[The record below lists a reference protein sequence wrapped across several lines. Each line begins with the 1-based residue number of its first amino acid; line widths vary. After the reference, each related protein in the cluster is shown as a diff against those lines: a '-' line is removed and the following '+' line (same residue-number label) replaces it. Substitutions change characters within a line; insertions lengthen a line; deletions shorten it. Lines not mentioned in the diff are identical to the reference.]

1 MLRKICALVLAM
13 ALLASA
19 FACTSVQEDSSSET
33 NNTDTSASSDLQSS
47 GTDASENE
55 EDTESTEE
63 ASGRVLRIV
72 TAGKGSGIGFPAGF
86 TGYYERIYS
95 DPALESLARI
105 GEDKTSVEPWLAE
118 DISVDAQSLTMVVTL
133 REGIQFS
140 DGTPFNAEA
149 VVKNWNYYIENG
161 SNGFNNVESFEATG
175 EYEVTAYLSEYD
187 NSTVLN
193 TCVEGGWMVSPTF
206 YEENGDD
213 VVYTTPVGTG
223 PFVCVSSNLDS
234 EIVYEKNENYW
245 QEGKPYLDGIEITF
259 CNDATTAVTIM
270 KSGDADIILFP
281 SVTQAQEL
289 EELGFQQL
297 GSADAYF
304 PSTAGFTFSSNVEGS
319 PVSDVNVRKAI
330 CYAIDSQGITK
341 ALGGELYEFTNQLA
355 VPGSESYNDQVAG
368 YPYDPEKARELLEE
382 AGYGDGCT
390 ITATGSGSEAE
401 SFFTLIQAYL
411 AEVGITLEIDLVDS
425 AVYNAKRMVA
435 GDDTYNGLIS
445 LQGAA
450 VKERYFDMFGEN
462 PTHYARS
469 MAQYDDVNSLMDIIK
484 YSTDEEEVHQALMDF
499 QQKII
504 DEYCLIHPMYISGY
518 LMYGTENVKDS
529 GLMETHKGWWTPADC
544 KLTQ

>member
-1 MLRKICALVLAM
+1 MLRKICALTLALT
-13 ALLASA
+13 LLFTA
-19 FACTSVQEDSSSET
+19 FGCSSVQGSSEASKSSK
-33 NNTDTSASSDLQSS
+33 TSESS
-47 GTDASENE
+47 GTSEATN
-55 EDTESTEE
+55 ESTSETTE
-63 ASGRVLRIV
+63 NGGGVLRIV

-118 DISVDAQSLTMVVTL
+118 DITVDAENLTMVVTL

-149 VVKNWNYYIENG
+149 VIANWNYYIENG
-161 SNGFNNVESFEATG
+161 SNRFNNVEKFEATG

-193 TCVEGGWMVSPTF
+193 TCVEGGWMISPTF

-234 EIVYEKNENYW
+234 EIIYEKNENYW
-245 QEGKPYLDGIEITF
+245 QEGKPYLDGIEITL
-259 CNDATTAVTIM
+259 CSDSTTAMTIF

-281 SVTQAQEL
+281 STTQAQEL
-289 EELGFQQL
+289 EELGYQQL

-304 PSTAGFTFSSNVEGS
+304 PSTAGFTFSSNVEDS

-330 CYAIDSQGITK
+330 CYAIDSEAITK
-341 ALGGELYEFTNQLA
+341 AQAGELFEFTNQLA
-355 VPGSESYNDQVAG
+355 VPGSESYNEEVEG
-368 YPYDPEKARELLEE
+368 YPYDPEKAKELLAE
-382 AGYGDGCT
+382 AGYADGFT
-390 ITATGSGSEAE
+390 ITATGSGADQEA
-401 SFFTLIQAYL
+401 FFTLIQAYL
-411 AEVGITLEIDLVDS
+411 QEVGITLEIEIVDS

-435 GDDTYNGLIS
+435 GDDNYEGLIF

-450 VKERYFDMFGEN
+450 VKERYFDVFGEN

-469 MAQYDDVNSLMDIIK
+469 MAQYDDVNSLTDVIK
-484 YSTDEEEVHQALMDF
+484 YSTDDEEVEQALMDF
-499 QQKII
+499 QSKII

-518 LMYGTENVKDS
+518 LMYATDSVVDS

-544 KLTQ
+544 KLQ

>member
-1 MLRKICALVLAM
+1 MLRKICALTLALT
-13 ALLASA
+13 LLFTA
-19 FACTSVQEDSSSET
+19 FGCSSVQGSSEASKSSK
-33 NNTDTSASSDLQSS
+33 TSESS
-47 GTDASENE
+47 GTSEATN
-55 EDTESTEE
+55 ESTSETTE
-63 ASGRVLRIV
+63 NGGGVLRIV

-118 DISVDAQSLTMVVTL
+118 DITVDAENLTMVVTL

-149 VVKNWNYYIENG
+149 VIANWNYYIENG
-161 SNGFNNVESFEATG
+161 SNRFNNVEKFEATG

-193 TCVEGGWMVSPTF
+193 TCVEGGWMISPTF

-234 EIVYEKNENYW
+234 EIIYEKNENYW
-245 QEGKPYLDGIEITF
+245 QEGKPYLDGIEITL
-259 CNDATTAVTIM
+259 CSDSTTAMTIF

-281 SVTQAQEL
+281 STTQAQEL
-289 EELGFQQL
+289 EELGYQQL

-304 PSTAGFTFSSNVEGS
+304 PSTAGFTFSSNVEDS

-330 CYAIDSQGITK
+330 CYAIDSEAITK
-341 ALGGELYEFTNQLA
+341 AQGGELFEFTNQLA
-355 VPGSESYNDQVAG
+355 VPGSESYNEEVEG
-368 YPYDPEKARELLEE
+368 YPYDPEKAKELLAE
-382 AGYGDGCT
+382 AGYADGFT
-390 ITATGSGSEAE
+390 ITATGSGADQEA
-401 SFFTLIQAYL
+401 FFTLIQAYL
-411 AEVGITLEIDLVDS
+411 QEVGITLEIEIVDS

-435 GDDTYNGLIS
+435 GDDNYEGLIF

-450 VKERYFDMFGEN
+450 VKERYFDVFGEN

-469 MAQYDDVNSLMDIIK
+469 MAQYDDVNSLTDVIK
-484 YSTDEEEVHQALMDF
+484 YSTDDEEVEQALMDF
-499 QQKII
+499 QSKII
-504 DEYCLIHPMYISGY
+504 DEYCLIHSMYISGY
-518 LMYGTENVKDS
+518 LMYATDSVVDS

-544 KLTQ
+544 KLQ

>member
-1 MLRKICALVLAM
+1 MLRKICALTLALT
-13 ALLASA
+13 LLFTA
-19 FACTSVQEDSSSET
+19 FGCSSVQGSSEASKSSK
-33 NNTDTSASSDLQSS
+33 TSESS
-47 GTDASENE
+47 GTSEATN
-55 EDTESTEE
+55 ESTSETTE
-63 ASGRVLRIV
+63 NGGGVLRIV

-118 DISVDAQSLTMVVTL
+118 DITVDAENLTMVVTL

-149 VVKNWNYYIENG
+149 VIANWNYYIENG
-161 SNGFNNVESFEATG
+161 SNRFNNVEKFEATG

-193 TCVEGGWMVSPTF
+193 TCVEGGWMISPTF

-234 EIVYEKNENYW
+234 EIIYEKNENYW
-245 QEGKPYLDGIEITF
+245 QEGKPYLDGIEITL
-259 CNDATTAVTIM
+259 CSDSTTAMTIF

-281 SVTQAQEL
+281 STTQAQEL
-289 EELGFQQL
+289 EELGYQQL

-304 PSTAGFTFSSNVEGS
+304 PSTAGFTFSSNVEDS

-330 CYAIDSQGITK
+330 CYAIDSEAITK
-341 ALGGELYEFTNQLA
+341 AQGGELFEFTNQLA
-355 VPGSESYNDQVAG
+355 VPGSESYNEEVEG
-368 YPYDPEKARELLEE
+368 YPYAPEKAKELLAE
-382 AGYGDGCT
+382 AGYADGFT
-390 ITATGSGSEAE
+390 ITATGSGADQEA
-401 SFFTLIQAYL
+401 FFTLIQAYL
-411 AEVGITLEIDLVDS
+411 QEVGITLEIEIVDS

-435 GDDTYNGLIS
+435 GDDNYEGLIF

-450 VKERYFDMFGEN
+450 VKERYFDVFGEN

-469 MAQYDDVNSLMDIIK
+469 MAQYDDVNSLTDVIK
-484 YSTDEEEVHQALMDF
+484 YSTDDEEVEQALMDF
-499 QQKII
+499 QSKII

-518 LMYGTENVKDS
+518 LMYATDSVVDS

-544 KLTQ
+544 KLQ

>member
-1 MLRKICALVLAM
+1 MLRKICALTLALT
-13 ALLASA
+13 LLFTA
-19 FACTSVQEDSSSET
+19 FGCSSVQGSSEASKSSK
-33 NNTDTSASSDLQSS
+33 TSESS
-47 GTDASENE
+47 GTSEATN
-55 EDTESTEE
+55 ESTSETTE
-63 ASGRVLRIV
+63 NGGGVLRIV

-118 DISVDAQSLTMVVTL
+118 DITVDAENLTMVVTL

-149 VVKNWNYYIENG
+149 VIANWNYYIENG
-161 SNGFNNVESFEATG
+161 SNRFNNVEKFEATG

-193 TCVEGGWMVSPTF
+193 TCVEGGWMISPTF
-206 YEENGDD
+206 YEEKGHD
-213 VVYTTPVGTG
+213 VVYTTPVGPG
-223 PFVCVSSNLDS
+223 PFVCVSNNLDS
-234 EIVYEKNENYW
+234 EIIYEKNENYW
-245 QEGKPYLDGIEITF
+245 QEGKPYLDGIEITL
-259 CNDATTAVTIM
+259 CSDSTTAVTIF

-281 SVTQAQEL
+281 STTQAQEL
-289 EELGFQQL
+289 EELGYQQL

-304 PSTAGFTFSSNVEGS
+304 PSTAGFTFSSNVEDS

-330 CYAIDSQGITK
+330 CYAIDSEAITK
-341 ALGGELYEFTNQLA
+341 AQGGELFEFTNQLA
-355 VPGSESYNDQVAG
+355 VPGSESYNEEVEG
-368 YPYDPEKARELLEE
+368 YPYDPEKAKELLAE
-382 AGYGDGCT
+382 AGYADGFT
-390 ITATGSGSEAE
+390 ITATGSGADQEA
-401 SFFTLIQAYL
+401 FFTLIQAYL
-411 AEVGITLEIDLVDS
+411 QEVGITLEIEIVDS

-435 GDDTYNGLIS
+435 GDDNYEGLIF

-450 VKERYFDMFGEN
+450 VKERYFDVFGEN

-469 MAQYDDVNSLMDIIK
+469 MAQYDDVNSLTDVIK
-484 YSTDEEEVHQALMDF
+484 YSTDDEEVEQALMDF
-499 QQKII
+499 QSKII

-518 LMYGTENVKDS
+518 LMYATDSVVDS

-544 KLTQ
+544 KLQ

>member
-1 MLRKICALVLAM
+1 MLRKICALTLALT
-13 ALLASA
+13 LLFTA
-19 FACTSVQEDSSSET
+19 FGCSSVQGSSEASKSSK
-33 NNTDTSASSDLQSS
+33 TSESS
-47 GTDASENE
+47 GTSEATN
-55 EDTESTEE
+55 ESTSETTE
-63 ASGRVLRIV
+63 NGGGVLRIV

-118 DISVDAQSLTMVVTL
+118 DITVDAENLTMVVTL

-149 VVKNWNYYIENG
+149 VIANWNYYIENG
-161 SNGFNNVESFEATG
+161 SNRFNNVEKFEATG

-193 TCVEGGWMVSPTF
+193 TCVEGGWMISPTF

-234 EIVYEKNENYW
+234 EIIYEKNETYW
-245 QEGKPYLDGIEITF
+245 QEGKPYLDGIEITL
-259 CNDATTAVTIM
+259 CSDSTTAMTIF

-281 SVTQAQEL
+281 STTQAQEL
-289 EELGFQQL
+289 EELGYQQL

-304 PSTAGFTFSSNVEGS
+304 PSTAGFTFSSNVEDS

-330 CYAIDSQGITK
+330 CYAIDSEAITK
-341 ALGGELYEFTNQLA
+341 AQGGELFEFTNQLA
-355 VPGSESYNDQVAG
+355 VPGSESYNEEVEG
-368 YPYDPEKARELLEE
+368 YPYDPEKAKELLAE
-382 AGYGDGCT
+382 AGYADGFT
-390 ITATGSGSEAE
+390 ITATGSGADQEA
-401 SFFTLIQAYL
+401 FFTLIQAYL
-411 AEVGITLEIDLVDS
+411 QEVGITLEIEIVDS

-435 GDDTYNGLIS
+435 GDDNYEGLIF

-450 VKERYFDMFGEN
+450 VKERYFDVFGEN

-469 MAQYDDVNSLMDIIK
+469 MAQYDDVNSLTDVIK
-484 YSTDEEEVHQALMDF
+484 YSTDDEEVEQALMDF
-499 QQKII
+499 QSKII

-518 LMYGTENVKDS
+518 LMYATDSVVDS

-544 KLTQ
+544 KLQ

>member
-1 MLRKICALVLAM
+1 MLRKICALTLALT
-13 ALLASA
+13 LLFTA
-19 FACTSVQEDSSSET
+19 FGCSSVQGSSEASKSSK
-33 NNTDTSASSDLQSS
+33 TSESS
-47 GTDASENE
+47 GTSEATN
-55 EDTESTEE
+55 ESTSETTE
-63 ASGRVLRIV
+63 NGGGVLRIV

-118 DISVDAQSLTMVVTL
+118 DITVDAENLTMVVTL

-149 VVKNWNYYIENG
+149 VIANWNYYIENG
-161 SNGFNNVESFEATG
+161 SNRFNNVEKFEATG

-193 TCVEGGWMVSPTF
+193 TCVEGGWMISPTF

-234 EIVYEKNENYW
+234 EIIYEKNENYW
-245 QEGKPYLDGIEITF
+245 QEGKPYLDGIEITL
-259 CNDATTAVTIM
+259 CSDSTTAMTIF

-281 SVTQAQEL
+281 STTQAQEL
-289 EELGFQQL
+289 EELGYQQL

-304 PSTAGFTFSSNVEGS
+304 PSTAGFTFYSNVEDS

-330 CYAIDSQGITK
+330 CYAIDSEAITK
-341 ALGGELYEFTNQLA
+341 AQGGELFEFTNQLA
-355 VPGSESYNDQVAG
+355 VPGSESYNEEVEG
-368 YPYDPEKARELLEE
+368 YPYDPEKAKELLAE
-382 AGYGDGCT
+382 AGYADGFT
-390 ITATGSGSEAE
+390 ITATGSGADQEA
-401 SFFTLIQAYL
+401 FFTLIQAYL
-411 AEVGITLEIDLVDS
+411 QEVGITLEIEIVDS

-435 GDDTYNGLIS
+435 GDDNYEGLIF

-450 VKERYFDMFGEN
+450 VKERYFDVFGEN

-469 MAQYDDVNSLMDIIK
+469 MAQYDDVNSLTDVIK
-484 YSTDEEEVHQALMDF
+484 YSTDDEEVEQALMDF
-499 QQKII
+499 QSKII

-518 LMYGTENVKDS
+518 LMYATDSVVDS

-544 KLTQ
+544 KLQ

>member
-1 MLRKICALVLAM
+1 MLRKICALTLALT
-13 ALLASA
+13 LLFTA
-19 FACTSVQEDSSSET
+19 FGCSSVQGSSEASKSSK
-33 NNTDTSASSDLQSS
+33 TSESS
-47 GTDASENE
+47 GTSEATN
-55 EDTESTEE
+55 ESTSETTE
-63 ASGRVLRIV
+63 NGGGVLRIV

-118 DISVDAQSLTMVVTL
+118 DITVDAENLTMVVTL

-149 VVKNWNYYIENG
+149 VIANWNYYIENG
-161 SNGFNNVESFEATG
+161 SNRFNNVEKFEATG

-193 TCVEGGWMVSPTF
+193 TCVEGGWMISPTF

-234 EIVYEKNENYW
+234 EIIYEKNENYW
-245 QEGKPYLDGIEITF
+245 QEGKPYLDGIEITL
-259 CNDATTAVTIM
+259 CSDSTTAMTIF
-270 KSGDADIILFP
+270 KSGDADIILFH
-281 SVTQAQEL
+281 STTQAQEL
-289 EELGFQQL
+289 EELGYQQL

-304 PSTAGFTFSSNVEGS
+304 PSTAGFTFSSNVEDS

-330 CYAIDSQGITK
+330 CYAIDSEAITK
-341 ALGGELYEFTNQLA
+341 AQGGELFEFTNQLA
-355 VPGSESYNDQVAG
+355 VPGSESYNEEVEG
-368 YPYDPEKARELLEE
+368 YPYDPEKAKELLAE
-382 AGYGDGCT
+382 AGYADGFT
-390 ITATGSGSEAE
+390 ITATGSGADQEA
-401 SFFTLIQAYL
+401 FFTLIQAYL
-411 AEVGITLEIDLVDS
+411 QEVGITLEIEIVDS

-435 GDDTYNGLIS
+435 GDDNYEGLIF

-450 VKERYFDMFGEN
+450 VKERYFDVFGEN

-469 MAQYDDVNSLMDIIK
+469 MAQYDDVNSLTDVIK
-484 YSTDEEEVHQALMDF
+484 YSTDDEEVEQALMDF
-499 QQKII
+499 QSKII

-518 LMYGTENVKDS
+518 LMYATDSVVDS

-544 KLTQ
+544 KLQ

>member
-1 MLRKICALVLAM
+1 MLRKICALTLALT
-13 ALLASA
+13 LLFTA
-19 FACTSVQEDSSSET
+19 FGCSSVQGSSEASKSSK
-33 NNTDTSASSDLQSS
+33 TSESS
-47 GTDASENE
+47 GTSEATN
-55 EDTESTEE
+55 ESTSETTE
-63 ASGRVLRIV
+63 NGGGVLRIV

-118 DISVDAQSLTMVVTL
+118 DITVDAENLTMVVTL

-149 VVKNWNYYIENG
+149 VIANWNYYIENG
-161 SNGFNNVESFEATG
+161 SNRFNNVEKFEATG

-193 TCVEGGWMVSPTF
+193 TCVEGGWMISPTF

-234 EIVYEKNENYW
+234 EIIYEKNENYW
-245 QEGKPYLDGIEITF
+245 QEGKPYLDGIEITL
-259 CNDATTAVTIM
+259 CSDSTTAMTIF

-281 SVTQAQEL
+281 STTQAQEL
-289 EELGFQQL
+289 EELGYQQL

-304 PSTAGFTFSSNVEGS
+304 PSTAGFTFSSNVEDS

-330 CYAIDSQGITK
+330 CYAIDSEAITK
-341 ALGGELYEFTNQLA
+341 AQGGELFEFTNQLA
-355 VPGSESYNDQVAG
+355 VPGSESYNEEVEG
-368 YPYDPEKARELLEE
+368 YPYDPEKAKELLAE
-382 AGYGDGCT
+382 AGYADGFT
-390 ITATGSGSEAE
+390 ITATGSGADQEA
-401 SFFTLIQAYL
+401 FFTLIQAYL
-411 AEVGITLEIDLVDS
+411 QEVGITLEIEIVDS

-435 GDDTYNGLIS
+435 GDDNYEGLFF

-450 VKERYFDMFGEN
+450 VKERYFDVFGEN

-469 MAQYDDVNSLMDIIK
+469 MAQYDDVNSLTDVIK
-484 YSTDEEEVHQALMDF
+484 YSTDDEEVEQALMDF
-499 QQKII
+499 QSKII

-518 LMYGTENVKDS
+518 LMYATDSVVDS

-544 KLTQ
+544 KLQ

>member
-1 MLRKICALVLAM
+1 MLRKICALTLALT
-13 ALLASA
+13 LLFTA
-19 FACTSVQEDSSSET
+19 FGCSSVQGSSEASKSSK
-33 NNTDTSASSDLQSS
+33 TSESS
-47 GTDASENE
+47 GTSEATN
-55 EDTESTEE
+55 ESTSETTE
-63 ASGRVLRIV
+63 NGGGVLRIV

-118 DISVDAQSLTMVVTL
+118 DITVDAENLTMVVTL

-149 VVKNWNYYIENG
+149 VIANWNYYIENG
-161 SNGFNNVESFEATG
+161 SNRFNNVEKFEATG

-193 TCVEGGWMVSPTF
+193 TCVEGGWMISPTF

-213 VVYTTPVGTG
+213 VAYTTPVGTG

-234 EIVYEKNENYW
+234 EIIYEKNENYW
-245 QEGKPYLDGIEITF
+245 QEGKPYLDGIEITL
-259 CNDATTAVTIM
+259 CSDSTTAMTIF

-281 SVTQAQEL
+281 STTQAQEL
-289 EELGFQQL
+289 EELGYQQL

-304 PSTAGFTFSSNVEGS
+304 PSTAGFTFSSNVEDS

-330 CYAIDSQGITK
+330 CYAIDSEAITK
-341 ALGGELYEFTNQLA
+341 AQGGELFEFTNQLA
-355 VPGSESYNDQVAG
+355 VPGSESYNEEVEG
-368 YPYDPEKARELLEE
+368 YPYDPEKAKELLAE
-382 AGYGDGCT
+382 AGYADGFT
-390 ITATGSGSEAE
+390 ITATGSGADQEA
-401 SFFTLIQAYL
+401 FFTLIQAYL
-411 AEVGITLEIDLVDS
+411 QEVGITLEIEIVDS

-435 GDDTYNGLIS
+435 GDDNYEGLIF

-450 VKERYFDMFGEN
+450 VKERYFDVFGEN

-469 MAQYDDVNSLMDIIK
+469 MAQYDDVNSLTDVIK
-484 YSTDEEEVHQALMDF
+484 YSTDDEEVEQALMDF
-499 QQKII
+499 QSKII

-518 LMYGTENVKDS
+518 LMYATDSVVDS

-544 KLTQ
+544 KLQ

>member
-1 MLRKICALVLAM
+1 MLRKICALTLALT
-13 ALLASA
+13 LLFTA
-19 FACTSVQEDSSSET
+19 FGCSSVQGSSEASKSSK
-33 NNTDTSASSDLQSS
+33 TSESS
-47 GTDASENE
+47 GTSEATN
-55 EDTESTEE
+55 ESTSETTE
-63 ASGRVLRIV
+63 NGGGVLRIV

-118 DISVDAQSLTMVVTL
+118 DITVDAENLTMVVTL

-149 VVKNWNYYIENG
+149 VIANWNYYIENG
-161 SNGFNNVESFEATG
+161 SNRFNNVEKFEATG

-193 TCVEGGWMVSPTF
+193 TCVEGGWMISPTF

-234 EIVYEKNENYW
+234 EIIYEKNENYW
-245 QEGKPYLDGIEITF
+245 QEGKPYLDGIEITL
-259 CNDATTAVTIM
+259 CSDSTTAMTIF

-281 SVTQAQEL
+281 STTQAQEL
-289 EELGFQQL
+289 EELGYQQL

-304 PSTAGFTFSSNVEGS
+304 PSTAGFTFSSNVEDS

-330 CYAIDSQGITK
+330 CYAIDSEAITK
-341 ALGGELYEFTNQLA
+341 AQGGELFEFTNQLA
-355 VPGSESYNDQVAG
+355 VPGSESYNEEVEG
-368 YPYDPEKARELLEE
+368 YPYDPEKAKELLAE
-382 AGYGDGCT
+382 AGYADGFT
-390 ITATGSGSEAE
+390 ITATGSGADQDA
-401 SFFTLIQAYL
+401 FFTLIQAYL
-411 AEVGITLEIDLVDS
+411 QEVGITLEIEIVDS

-435 GDDTYNGLIS
+435 GDDNYEGLIF

-450 VKERYFDMFGEN
+450 VKERYFDVFGEN

-469 MAQYDDVNSLMDIIK
+469 MAQYDDVNSLTDVIK
-484 YSTDEEEVHQALMDF
+484 YSTDDEEVEQALMDF
-499 QQKII
+499 QSKII

-518 LMYGTENVKDS
+518 LMYATDSVVDS

-544 KLTQ
+544 KLQ

>member
-1 MLRKICALVLAM
+1 MLRKICALTLALT
-13 ALLASA
+13 LLFTA
-19 FACTSVQEDSSSET
+19 FGCSSVQGSSEASKSSK
-33 NNTDTSASSDLQSS
+33 TSESS
-47 GTDASENE
+47 GTSEATN
-55 EDTESTEE
+55 ESTSETTE
-63 ASGRVLRIV
+63 NGGGVLRIV

-118 DISVDAQSLTMVVTL
+118 DITVDAENLTMVVTL

-149 VVKNWNYYIENG
+149 VIANWNYYIENG
-161 SNGFNNVESFEATG
+161 SNRFNNVEKFEATG

-193 TCVEGGWMVSPTF
+193 TCVEGGWMISPTF

-234 EIVYEKNENYW
+234 EIIYEKNENYW
-245 QEGKPYLDGIEITF
+245 QEGKPYLDGIEITL
-259 CNDATTAVTIM
+259 CSDSTTAMTIF

-281 SVTQAQEL
+281 STTQAQEL
-289 EELGFQQL
+289 EELGYQQL

-304 PSTAGFTFSSNVEGS
+304 PSTAGFTFSSNVEDS

-330 CYAIDSQGITK
+330 CYAIDSEAITK
-341 ALGGELYEFTNQLA
+341 AQGGELFEFSNQLA
-355 VPGSESYNDQVAG
+355 VPGSESYNEEVEG
-368 YPYDPEKARELLEE
+368 YPYDPEKAKELLAE
-382 AGYGDGCT
+382 AGYADGFT
-390 ITATGSGSEAE
+390 ITATGSGADQEA
-401 SFFTLIQAYL
+401 FFTLIQAYL
-411 AEVGITLEIDLVDS
+411 QEVGITLEIEIVDS

-435 GDDTYNGLIS
+435 GDDNYEGLIF

-450 VKERYFDMFGEN
+450 VKERYFDVFGEN

-469 MAQYDDVNSLMDIIK
+469 MAQYDDVNSLTDVIK
-484 YSTDEEEVHQALMDF
+484 YSTDDEEVEQALMDF
-499 QQKII
+499 QSKII

-518 LMYGTENVKDS
+518 LMYATDSVVDS

-544 KLTQ
+544 KLQ

>member
-1 MLRKICALVLAM
+1 MLRKICALTLVLT
-13 ALLASA
+13 LLFTA
-19 FACTSVQEDSSSET
+19 FGCSSVQGSSEASKSSK
-33 NNTDTSASSDLQSS
+33 TSESS
-47 GTDASENE
+47 GTSEATN
-55 EDTESTEE
+55 ESTSETTE
-63 ASGRVLRIV
+63 NGGGVLRIV

-118 DISVDAQSLTMVVTL
+118 DITVDAENLTMVVTL

-149 VVKNWNYYIENG
+149 VIANWNYYIENG
-161 SNGFNNVESFEATG
+161 SNRFNNVEKFEATG

-193 TCVEGGWMVSPTF
+193 TCVEGGWMISPTF

-234 EIVYEKNENYW
+234 EIIYEKNENYW
-245 QEGKPYLDGIEITF
+245 QEGKPYLDGIEITL
-259 CNDATTAVTIM
+259 CSDSTTAMTIF

-281 SVTQAQEL
+281 STTQAQEL
-289 EELGFQQL
+289 EELGYQQL

-304 PSTAGFTFSSNVEGS
+304 PSTAGFTFSSNVEDS

-330 CYAIDSQGITK
+330 CYAIDSEAITK
-341 ALGGELYEFTNQLA
+341 AQGGELFEFTNQLA
-355 VPGSESYNDQVAG
+355 VPGSESYNEEVEG
-368 YPYDPEKARELLEE
+368 YPYDPEKAKELLAE
-382 AGYGDGCT
+382 AGYADGFT
-390 ITATGSGSEAE
+390 ITATGSGADQEA
-401 SFFTLIQAYL
+401 FFTLIQAYL
-411 AEVGITLEIDLVDS
+411 QEVGITLEIEIVDS

-435 GDDTYNGLIS
+435 GDDNYEGLIF

-450 VKERYFDMFGEN
+450 VKERYFDVFGEN

-469 MAQYDDVNSLMDIIK
+469 MAQYDDVNSLTDVIK
-484 YSTDEEEVHQALMDF
+484 YSTDDEEVEQALMDF
-499 QQKII
+499 QSKII

-518 LMYGTENVKDS
+518 LMYATDSVVDS

-544 KLTQ
+544 KLQ

>member
-1 MLRKICALVLAM
+1 MLRKICALTLALT
-13 ALLASA
+13 LLFTA
-19 FACTSVQEDSSSET
+19 FGCSSVQGSSEASKSSK
-33 NNTDTSASSDLQSS
+33 TSESS
-47 GTDASENE
+47 GTSEATN
-55 EDTESTEE
+55 ESTSETTE
-63 ASGRVLRIV
+63 NGGGVLRIV

-118 DISVDAQSLTMVVTL
+118 DITVDAENLTMVVTL

-149 VVKNWNYYIENG
+149 VIANWNYYIENG
-161 SNGFNNVESFEATG
+161 SNRFNNVEKFEATG

-193 TCVEGGWMVSPTF
+193 TCVEGGWMISPTF

-234 EIVYEKNENYW
+234 EIIYEKNENYW
-245 QEGKPYLDGIEITF
+245 QEGKPYLDGIEITL
-259 CNDATTAVTIM
+259 CSDSTTAMTIF

-281 SVTQAQEL
+281 STTQAQEL
-289 EELGFQQL
+289 EELGYQQL

-304 PSTAGFTFSSNVEGS
+304 PSTAGFTFSSNVEDS

-330 CYAIDSQGITK
+330 CYAIDSEAITK
-341 ALGGELYEFTNQLA
+341 AQGGELFEFTNQLA
-355 VPGSESYNDQVAG
+355 VPGSESYNEEVEG
-368 YPYDPEKARELLEE
+368 YPYDPKKAKELLAE
-382 AGYGDGCT
+382 AGYADGFT
-390 ITATGSGSEAE
+390 ITATGSGADQEA
-401 SFFTLIQAYL
+401 FFTLIQAYL
-411 AEVGITLEIDLVDS
+411 QEVGITLEIEIVDS

-435 GDDTYNGLIS
+435 GDDNYEGLIF

-450 VKERYFDMFGEN
+450 VKERYFDVFGEN

-469 MAQYDDVNSLMDIIK
+469 MAQYDDVNSLTDVIK
-484 YSTDEEEVHQALMDF
+484 YSTDDEEVEQALMDF
-499 QQKII
+499 QSKII

-518 LMYGTENVKDS
+518 LMYATDSVVDS

-544 KLTQ
+544 KLQ

>member
-1 MLRKICALVLAM
+1 MLRKICALTLALT
-13 ALLASA
+13 LLFTA
-19 FACTSVQEDSSSET
+19 FGCSSVQGSSEASKSSK
-33 NNTDTSASSDLQSS
+33 TSESS
-47 GTDASENE
+47 GTSEATN
-55 EDTESTEE
+55 ESTSETTE
-63 ASGRVLRIV
+63 NGGGVLRIV

-118 DISVDAQSLTMVVTL
+118 DITVDAENLTMVVTL

-149 VVKNWNYYIENG
+149 VIANWNYYIENG
-161 SNGFNNVESFEATG
+161 SNRFNNVEKFEATG

-193 TCVEGGWMVSPTF
+193 TCVEGGWMISPTF

-234 EIVYEKNENYW
+234 EIIYEKNENYW
-245 QEGKPYLDGIEITF
+245 QEGKPYLDGIEITL
-259 CNDATTAVTIM
+259 CSDSTTAMTIF

-281 SVTQAQEL
+281 STAQAQEL
-289 EELGFQQL
+289 EELGYQQL

-304 PSTAGFTFSSNVEGS
+304 PSTAGFTFSSNVEDS

-330 CYAIDSQGITK
+330 CYAIDSEAITK
-341 ALGGELYEFTNQLA
+341 AQGGELFEFTNQLA
-355 VPGSESYNDQVAG
+355 VPGSESYNEEVEG
-368 YPYDPEKARELLEE
+368 YPYDPEKAKELLAE
-382 AGYGDGCT
+382 AGYADGFT
-390 ITATGSGSEAE
+390 ITATGSGADQEA
-401 SFFTLIQAYL
+401 FFTLIQAYL
-411 AEVGITLEIDLVDS
+411 QEVGITLEIEIVDS

-435 GDDTYNGLIS
+435 GDDNYEGLIF

-450 VKERYFDMFGEN
+450 VKERYFDVFGEN

-469 MAQYDDVNSLMDIIK
+469 MAQYDDVNSLTDVIK
-484 YSTDEEEVHQALMDF
+484 YSTDDEEVEQALMDF
-499 QQKII
+499 QSKII

-518 LMYGTENVKDS
+518 LMYATDSVVDS

-544 KLTQ
+544 KLQ

>member
-1 MLRKICALVLAM
+1 MLRKICALTLALT
-13 ALLASA
+13 LLFTA
-19 FACTSVQEDSSSET
+19 FGCSSVQGSSEASKSSK
-33 NNTDTSASSDLQSS
+33 TSESS
-47 GTDASENE
+47 GTSEATN
-55 EDTESTEE
+55 ESTSETTE
-63 ASGRVLRIV
+63 NGGGVLRIV

-118 DISVDAQSLTMVVTL
+118 DITVDAENLTMVVTL

-149 VVKNWNYYIENG
+149 VIANWNYYIENG
-161 SNGFNNVESFEATG
+161 SNRFNNVEKFEATG

-193 TCVEGGWMVSPTF
+193 TCVEGGWMISPTF

-234 EIVYEKNENYW
+234 EIIYEKNENYW
-245 QEGKPYLDGIEITF
+245 QEGKPYLDGIEITL
-259 CNDATTAVTIM
+259 CSDSTTAMTIF

-281 SVTQAQEL
+281 STTQAQEL
-289 EELGFQQL
+289 EELGYQQL

-304 PSTAGFTFSSNVEGS
+304 PSTAGFTFSSNVEDS

-330 CYAIDSQGITK
+330 CYAIDSEAITK
-341 ALGGELYEFTNQLA
+341 AQGGELFELTNQLA
-355 VPGSESYNDQVAG
+355 VPGSESYNEEVEG
-368 YPYDPEKARELLEE
+368 YPYDPEKAKELLAE
-382 AGYGDGCT
+382 AGYADGFT
-390 ITATGSGSEAE
+390 ITATGSGADQEA
-401 SFFTLIQAYL
+401 FFTLIQAYL
-411 AEVGITLEIDLVDS
+411 QEVGITLEIEIVDS

-435 GDDTYNGLIS
+435 GDDNYEGLIF

-450 VKERYFDMFGEN
+450 VKERYFDVFGEN

-469 MAQYDDVNSLMDIIK
+469 MAQYDDVNSLTDVIK
-484 YSTDEEEVHQALMDF
+484 YSTDDEEVEQALMDF
-499 QQKII
+499 QSKII

-518 LMYGTENVKDS
+518 LMYATDSVVDS

-544 KLTQ
+544 KLQ

>member
-1 MLRKICALVLAM
+1 MLRKICALTLALP
-13 ALLASA
+13 LLFTA
-19 FACTSVQEDSSSET
+19 FGCSSVQGSSEASKSSK
-33 NNTDTSASSDLQSS
+33 TSESS
-47 GTDASENE
+47 GTSEATN
-55 EDTESTEE
+55 ESTSETTE
-63 ASGRVLRIV
+63 NGGGVLRIV

-118 DISVDAQSLTMVVTL
+118 DITVDAENLTMVVTL

-149 VVKNWNYYIENG
+149 VIANWNYYIENG
-161 SNGFNNVESFEATG
+161 SNRFNNVEKFEATG

-193 TCVEGGWMVSPTF
+193 TCVEGGWMISPTF

-234 EIVYEKNENYW
+234 EIIYEKNENYW
-245 QEGKPYLDGIEITF
+245 QEGKPYLDGIEITL
-259 CNDATTAVTIM
+259 CSDSTTAMTIF

-281 SVTQAQEL
+281 STTQAQEL
-289 EELGFQQL
+289 EELGYQQL

-304 PSTAGFTFSSNVEGS
+304 PSTAGFTFSSNVEDS

-330 CYAIDSQGITK
+330 CYAIDSEAITK
-341 ALGGELYEFTNQLA
+341 AQGGELFEFTNQLA
-355 VPGSESYNDQVAG
+355 VPGSESYNEEVEG
-368 YPYDPEKARELLEE
+368 YPYDPEKAKELLAE
-382 AGYGDGCT
+382 AGYADGFT
-390 ITATGSGSEAE
+390 ITATGSGADQEA
-401 SFFTLIQAYL
+401 FFTLIQAYL
-411 AEVGITLEIDLVDS
+411 QEVGITLEIEIVDS

-435 GDDTYNGLIS
+435 GDDNYEGLIF

-450 VKERYFDMFGEN
+450 VKERYFDVFGEN

-469 MAQYDDVNSLMDIIK
+469 MAQYDDVNSLTDVIK
-484 YSTDEEEVHQALMDF
+484 YSTDDEEVEQALMDF
-499 QQKII
+499 QSKII

-518 LMYGTENVKDS
+518 LMYATDSVVDS

-544 KLTQ
+544 KLQ

>member
-1 MLRKICALVLAM
+1 MLRKICALTLALT
-13 ALLASA
+13 LLFTA
-19 FACTSVQEDSSSET
+19 FGCSSVQGSSEASKSSK
-33 NNTDTSASSDLQSS
+33 TSESS
-47 GTDASENE
+47 GTSEATN
-55 EDTESTEE
+55 ESTSETTE
-63 ASGRVLRIV
+63 NGGGVLRIV

-95 DPALESLARI
+95 DPALESLACI

-118 DISVDAQSLTMVVTL
+118 DITVDAENLTMVVTL

-149 VVKNWNYYIENG
+149 VIANWNYYIENG
-161 SNGFNNVESFEATG
+161 SNRFNNVEKFEATG

-193 TCVEGGWMVSPTF
+193 TCVEGGWMISPTF

-234 EIVYEKNENYW
+234 EIIYEKNENYW
-245 QEGKPYLDGIEITF
+245 QEGKPYLDGIEITL
-259 CNDATTAVTIM
+259 CSDSTTAMTIF

-281 SVTQAQEL
+281 STTQAQEL
-289 EELGFQQL
+289 EELGYQQL

-304 PSTAGFTFSSNVEGS
+304 PSTAGFTFSSNVEDS

-330 CYAIDSQGITK
+330 CYAIDSEAITK
-341 ALGGELYEFTNQLA
+341 AQGGELFEFTNQLA
-355 VPGSESYNDQVAG
+355 VPGSESYNEEVEG
-368 YPYDPEKARELLEE
+368 YPYDPEKAKELLAE
-382 AGYGDGCT
+382 AGYADGFT
-390 ITATGSGSEAE
+390 ITATGSGADQEA
-401 SFFTLIQAYL
+401 FFTLIQAYL
-411 AEVGITLEIDLVDS
+411 QEVGITLEIEIVDS

-435 GDDTYNGLIS
+435 GDDNYEGLIF

-450 VKERYFDMFGEN
+450 VKERYFDVFGEN

-469 MAQYDDVNSLMDIIK
+469 MAQYDDVNSLTDVIK
-484 YSTDEEEVHQALMDF
+484 YSTDDEEVEQALMDF
-499 QQKII
+499 QSKII

-518 LMYGTENVKDS
+518 LMYATDSVVDS

-544 KLTQ
+544 KLQ

>member
-1 MLRKICALVLAM
+1 MLRKICALTLALT
-13 ALLASA
+13 LLFTA
-19 FACTSVQEDSSSET
+19 FGCSSVQGSSEASKSSK
-33 NNTDTSASSDLQSS
+33 TSESS
-47 GTDASENE
+47 GTSEATN
-55 EDTESTEE
+55 ESTSETTE
-63 ASGRVLRIV
+63 NGGGVLRIV

-118 DISVDAQSLTMVVTL
+118 DITVDAENLTMVVTL

-149 VVKNWNYYIENG
+149 VIANWNYYIENG
-161 SNGFNNVESFEATG
+161 SNRFNNVEKFEATG

-193 TCVEGGWMVSPTF
+193 TCVEGGWMISPTF

-234 EIVYEKNENYW
+234 EIIYEKNENYW
-245 QEGKPYLDGIEITF
+245 QEGKPYLDGIEITL
-259 CNDATTAVTIM
+259 CSDSTTAMTIF

-281 SVTQAQEL
+281 STTQAQEL
-289 EELGFQQL
+289 EELGYQQL

-304 PSTAGFTFSSNVEGS
+304 PSTAGFTFSSNVEDS

-330 CYAIDSQGITK
+330 CYAIDSEAITK
-341 ALGGELYEFTNQLA
+341 AQGGELFEFTNQLA
-355 VPGSESYNDQVAG
+355 VPGSESYNEEVEG
-368 YPYDPEKARELLEE
+368 YPYDPEKAKELLAE
-382 AGYGDGCT
+382 AGYADGFT
-390 ITATGSGSEAE
+390 ITATGSGADQEA
-401 SFFTLIQAYL
+401 FFTLIQAYL
-411 AEVGITLEIDLVDS
+411 QEVGITLEIEIVDS

-435 GDDTYNGLIS
+435 GDDNYEGLIF

-450 VKERYFDMFGEN
+450 VKERYFDVFGEN

-469 MAQYDDVNSLMDIIK
+469 MAQYDDVNSLTDVIK
-484 YSTDEEEVHQALMDF
+484 YSTDDEEVEQALMDF
-499 QQKII
+499 QSKII

-518 LMYGTENVKDS
+518 LMYATDSVVDS

-544 KLTQ
+544 KLQ